1 MKSVFEVIDFFNKTD
16 QNYYV
21 ELNYDNEWSFIRK
34 KVKDFVKKLE
44 TIKNKNKCYTII
56 DFDDNLYYCDEIK
69 EINGTIIIYLKK
81 LTNDYFLNEFESLAS
96 SANGL

>member
-21 ELNYDNEWSFIRK
+21 ELNYDNEWSFISK
-34 KVKDFVKKLE
+34 KVKDFVKELE

-56 DFDDNLYYCDEIK
+56 DFDDNLYYCDRIK
-69 EINGTIIIYLKK
+69 EINGAIIIYLKK
-81 LTNDYFLNEFESLAS
+81 LTNDYFLNEFESLVS
-96 SANGL
+96 SDNGL